1 MLKIVSLATESVA
14 VQGEVEHIL
23 RAAAKMCVGGPV
35 PTLFFFDPFDKFEE
49 EFSKNLQYFI
59 NYLLTDPA

>member
-1 MLKIVSLATESVA
+1 M
-14 VQGEVEHIL
+14 EHIL

-59 NYLLTDPA
+59 NYLLTDPAYLFS